1 MLGGI
6 ATMLLA
12 RYENLRNRWLTPIL
26 YGVCA
31 ATVLMLFIAAL
42 HVVAYV
48 RSQSAFDVADVEAA
62 VEDWSLGVG
71 WSVKK
76 QADPAWDFGYEVT
89 TNNTPVNVYR
99 EKATDRHLM
108 LRSILTLTGD
118 HPAMFK
124 KLPPDKADAL
134 VRELRIEMTR
144 MHMDYANIRNPLQA
158 IVISQR
164 MPVTRDL
171 TAEAYV
177 TAVREMQ
184 DAVILARQLINLRLG
199 GD

>member
-1 MLGGI
+1 
-6 ATMLLA
+6 
-12 RYENLRNRWLTPIL
+12 
-26 YGVCA
+26 
-31 ATVLMLFIAAL
+31 
-42 HVVAYV
+42 
-48 RSQSAFDVADVEAA
+48 
-62 VEDWSLGVG
+62 
-71 WSVKK
+71 
-76 QADPAWDFGYEVT
+76 
-89 TNNTPVNVYR
+89 
-99 EKATDRHLM
+99 
-108 LRSILTLTGD
+108 
-118 HPAMFK
+118 MFK